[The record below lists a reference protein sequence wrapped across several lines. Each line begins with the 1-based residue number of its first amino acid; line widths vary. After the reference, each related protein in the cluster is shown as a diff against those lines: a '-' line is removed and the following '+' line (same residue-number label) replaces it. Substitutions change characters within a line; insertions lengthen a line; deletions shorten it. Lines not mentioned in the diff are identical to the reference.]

1 MGNEFLRRSINPP
14 KYLRKFLKLSLN
26 VEEAMKTSKQHIKI
40 PSWHN
45 AFLTKDAYVS
55 IFSFSFTHSSIMLK
69 VLPVLTG

>member
-1 MGNEFLRRSINPP
+1 MGNEFLRRSIKPP

-45 AFLTKDAYVS
+45 AFLTKDA
-55 IFSFSFTHSSIMLK
+55 
-69 VLPVLTG
+69 